1 MSQFLR
7 YKQCRISAEESPGAS
22 GMPRAKKKVTGNAKS
37 LPTGRPV
44 EDSFEPLVEVPA
56 SFVSSSRSNQNK
68 AGQRKRG
75 WRDIEAIRE
84 RARLKKMLVDIWHED
99 IELDDD
105 IFGNLDHLSGYYANF
120 EEEEEELEIDEEL
133 LDEDEE
139 DFEEKGE

>member
-7 YKQCRISAEESPGAS
+7 YKQCRTSAEVSPGAL
-22 GMPRAKKKVTGNAKS
+22 GMPRAKKKVADNAKS
-37 LPTGRPV
+37 LSTGRPV
-44 EDSFEPLVEVPA
+44 EDSFESLVQAPT

-105 IFGNLDHLSGYYANF
+105 IFGNLDHLSGYYANY
-120 EEEEEELEIDEEL
+120 EEEEEEIEIDEEL
-133 LDEDEE
+133 IDDEE
-139 DFEEKGE
+139 DFEEEGE